1 MTRARELRLKR
12 GIKAS
17 HLAKELGMS
26 RQWFYKVESGDALRL
41 TPRQWATWSTALGVP
56 VTELLESYTS
66 PQQTA

>member
-1 MTRARELRLKR
+1 MTKARQLRLSK

-17 HLAKELGMS
+17 HLARELGIS

-41 TPRQWATWSTALGVP
+41 TPMQWTTWSNALGVP
-56 VTELLESYTS
+56 LTELLASYT